1 MADEEKTSIIKE
13 ALADLNAIREAAE
26 LNAMKRLAQSN
37 PNNFDKLLKEELNK
51 NKKAK
56 ESYKK
61 IDDAEESEQ
70 SDKTKLKNESDMKN
84 QANETVKV
92 VDTVGKGEPFE
103 KKVKGGKPVEEDV
116 HIKKGGG
123 VTITDTIGKS
133 DPFSEKK
140 KGQKIEEE
148 REKDFMGDVESDTPN
163 QAKGETGKG
172 VAFKE
177 KIKPPTVGKPISNL
191 KEEFN
196 ISELDMSTVGTALDN
211 ADEEDEI
218 ITIDEIEEE
227 IQGMSGLPR
236 PELQKRGE
244 PLGQTGDAYQQLV
257 SMRNQIDEMLKGM
270 NPEEESAGME
280 EEGMEE
286 GDDITTADIESVLGS
301 APEEEEEEE
310 ESYAPEEEE
319 EEESY
324 LPEQEEEETY
334 KPEIEEALGVSHATN
349 KITTAHNPRPAYA
362 SSPAA
367 VERRRP
373 STQGMYESK
382 KFNSLIEENKK
393 LTKKLNETKKLKD
406 SATSLVESYKT
417 ALEKYRNQLKE
428 MAVFNTNLAHVNN
441 LLVNE
446 SLALTQD
453 DKIKIINGFKKVD
466 SITESQNVYKTF
478 LTEMNE
484 SGKKT
489 ISEGIKGKVSASI
502 QPSSKQK
509 LDEVVEKT
517 AYSNNEHVS
526 RMKNL
531 IEYVE
536 KRGKK

>member
-1 MADEEKTSIIKE
+1 MADEKKQSIIKE

-26 LNAMKRLAQSN
+26 LNAMKKLAESN
-37 PNNFDKLLKEELNK
+37 PKNFDKLLKEELNK

-61 IDDAEESEQ
+61 IDDAKESEQ
-70 SDKTKLKNESDMKN
+70 SDESKLKNESDMKN

-123 VTITDTIGKS
+123 VTITNTIGDS
-133 DPFSEKK
+133 DPFTEKK

-148 REKDFMGDVESDTPN
+148 REKDFMGDIESDTPN

-211 ADEEDEI
+211 ADEEDDI

-227 IQGMSGLPR
+227 IQGMEGLPR
-236 PELQKRGE
+236 PELQQRGE

-257 SMRNQIDEMLKGM
+257 NMRNQIDEMLKGLK
-270 NPEEESAGME
+270 PEEEEEESVNVE
-280 EEGMEE
+280 EEGLEE
-286 GDDITTADIESVLGS
+286 TDDITTADIEAVIGS
-301 APEEEEEEE
+301 APEEEEEE
-310 ESYAPEEEE
+310 SYMPEQVEEED
-319 EEESY
+319 
-324 LPEQEEEETY
+324 

-349 KITTAHNPRPAYA
+349 KITTAHNPRPEYA

-373 STQGMYESK
+373 QTQGMYESK
-382 KFNSLIEENKK
+382 KFESLIEENKK

-406 SATSLVESYKT
+406 SATALVENYKT
-417 ALEKYRNQLKE
+417 ALEKYRNQLRE

-446 SLALTQD
+446 SLALTHD

-466 SITESQNVYKTF
+466 SITESQNVYKNF
-478 LTEMNE
+478 LTEMKETN
-484 SGKKT
+484 KKT
-489 ISEGIKGKVSASI
+489 ISEGIEGKVSASI

-517 AYSNNEHVS
+517 AYSNNEHIS
-526 RMKNL
+526 HMKKL
-531 IEYVE
+531 INYVE
-536 KRGKK
+536 NRGKK

>member
-1 MADEEKTSIIKE
+1 MADEKKQSIIKE
-13 ALADLNAIREAAE
+13 ALADLNAIKEAAE
-26 LNAMKRLAQSN
+26 LNAMKKLAESN
-37 PNNFDKLLKEELNK
+37 PENFNKLLKEELNK

-70 SDKTKLKNESDMKN
+70 SDENKQKNESDMKN
-84 QANETVKV
+84 QTNETVKV
-92 VDTVGKGEPFE
+92 IDTVGKGEPFD
-103 KKVKGGKPVEEDV
+103 KKAKGGRPVEEDV

-123 VTITDTIGKS
+123 GVTITDTVGKS
-133 DPFSEKK
+133 DPFTEKK
-140 KGQKIEEE
+140 KVKKIEEE
-148 REKDFMGDVESDTPN
+148 REKDFMGDIEGDTPN
-163 QAKGETGKG
+163 QAKGETAKG

-196 ISELDMSTVGTALDN
+196 ISELDMSAVGSALDN
-211 ADEEDEI
+211 ADQEDDI

-227 IQGMSGLPR
+227 IQGMQGLPR
-236 PELQKRGE
+236 PELQQRGN

-257 SMRNQIDEMLKGM
+257 TMRNQIDEMLKGM
-270 NPEEESAGME
+270 KPEEEGME

-286 GDDITTADIESVLGS
+286 EGDEITTADIESVIGS

-310 ESYAPEEEE
+310 EETYSPEEE

-349 KITTAHNPRPAYA
+349 KISTAHNPRPAYA

-373 STQGMYESK
+373 QTQGMYESK
-382 KFNSLIEENKK
+382 KIESLIEENKK
-393 LTKKLNETKKLKD
+393 LTKKLNETRKLKD
-406 SATSLVESYKT
+406 SATSLVENYKT

-428 MAVFNTNLAHVNN
+428 MAIFNTNLAHVNN

-453 DKIKIINGFKKVD
+453 DKIKIIDGFKKVD
-466 SITESQNVYKTF
+466 SITESQKVYKSF
-478 LTEMNE
+478 LSEMKE
-484 SGKKT
+484 SNKKT
-489 ISEGIKGKVSASI
+489 ISESIEGKVSASI

-517 AYSNNEHVS
+517 AYKNNEHIS
-526 RMKNL
+526 HMKKL
-531 IEYVE
+531 IDYVE
-536 KRGKK
+536 NRGKK